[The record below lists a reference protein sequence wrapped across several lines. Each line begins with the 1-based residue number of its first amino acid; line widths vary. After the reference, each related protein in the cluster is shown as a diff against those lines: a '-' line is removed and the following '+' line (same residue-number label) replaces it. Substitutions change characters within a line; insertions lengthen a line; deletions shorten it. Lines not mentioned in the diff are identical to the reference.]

1 MIERASSIT
10 SLAAVD
16 GERKEGCS
24 LPSNR
29 YRENGGHANN
39 CINTID
45 RPFMKVVFAFL
56 FITGLELIFRLEQF
70 FTRP

>member
-1 MIERASSIT
+1 M
-10 SLAAVD
+10 
-16 GERKEGCS
+16 
-24 LPSNR
+24 
-29 YRENGGHANN
+29 
-39 CINTID
+39 D